1 MVYKLKLCV
10 IIQIR
15 GVEYGVK
22 MKTTFREKFM
32 QRCMKRARKNRFLKY
47 LSLAEMTL
55 FLSGYH
61 VVRHLS
67 RHFASNA
74 RRYVGVAFTL
84 LFFMSSCSFSF
95 AVFTGQSSFINV
107 QETYSAVVDDSDVAF
122 AVEKE
127 VTHDENSLL
136 EEDRISTEY
145 ENPEDVE
152 NTYTIEDILED
163 TELYLRGEEAQT
175 EVTEDTETLTA
186 DTQSEEEPVFDSS
199 DWRLVLVNKQHPIPE
214 DYSFNL
220 GTIKENMQCDERI
233 IPDLLAM
240 LQAAKDDGVS
250 LLICSPYRNQD
261 RQEWLFDK
269 KIKLYMEQ
277 GYSYME
283 AYKTAS
289 QTVTIPG
296 ASEHQIGLSLDF
308 FSSDYT
314 LLNEGFGDTEA
325 GKWLAE
331 HSCEYGF
338 ILRYPDGKEYITS
351 IEYEPWHFRYVGKEA
366 ATIMTQDNLCLEEFW
381 DKYL

>member
-1 MVYKLKLCV
+1 
-10 IIQIR
+10 
-15 GVEYGVK
+15 
-22 MKTTFREKFM
+22 MKKTFREKFM
-32 QRCMKRARKNRFLKY
+32 QRCMKRARKNKFLKY
-47 LSLAEMTL
+47 LSFAEMTIVL
-55 FLSGYH
+55 GVYHFLK
-61 VVRHLS
+61 HLG
-67 RHFASNA
+67 RHFASNG

-107 QETYSAVVDDSDVAF
+107 QETYNVIVDDSDVAF

-127 VTHDENSLL
+127 VLPDENSLI
-136 EEDRISTEY
+136 EEDKISKEY
-145 ENPEDVE
+145 ENSEDIE
-152 NTYTIEDILED
+152 NADTYTIEDILED
-163 TELYLRGEEAQT
+163 TDVYLFEEEAQAASA
-175 EVTEDTETLTA
+175 EEAETPAEGSGT
-186 DTQSEEEPVFDSS
+186 EEEIVFDSN

-233 IPDLLAM
+233 IADLLAM

-250 LLICSPYRNQD
+250 LVICSPYRNQD
-261 RQEWLFDK
+261 RQEMLFEK

-308 FSSDYT
+308 FSANYT
-314 LLNEGFGDTEA
+314 FLNEGFGETEA

-338 ILRYPDGKEYITS
+338 ILRYPEGKEYITS

-366 ATIMTQDNLCLEEFW
+366 ATIMTRDNLCLEEFW